1 MEKTHYKLYKAG
13 KLWLMCLM
21 TAVSLGIIS
30 ADVTAHAAEEPA
42 TEAMSQS
49 TTTSDAVKNDDTQK
63 TETTENA
70 ASDAKQSDKQATDS
84 KQNADSAK
92 DKAVDQNANKAVK
105 DDKAA
110 DTAQAADK
118 KDAAGEKQSEQLQT
132 AKTNVTDGHF
142 QELKDKTANN
152 PIGIAAGFHI
162 FAGKVVISA
171 DCNGNLAVKEYVKGS
186 EFGTRGDSHNIDV
199 DGKDTYYIEQIDE
212 MGPNAFRTGN
222 NYVIFGPNVHYEIPN
237 GQVLCN
243 GNRLDHLKASDLHQS
258 AKVIDIHG
266 ELVHLAGIASD
277 LDKHTQSEGVKSDL
291 DGDMNNRFIDVS
303 DVKSGTSMIYVDLD
317 SKYLEASQPITIKGV
332 SSADDGA
339 TIVINVKSGNT
350 VNWNTQSK
358 LTYEDGTT
366 PNANESHSKP
376 NHVLW
381 NFSNVEHL
389 NINSGYLMGS
399 VLAPNAVITVGVNAD
414 GNLIGQEVDVTGG
427 ESHRWDLHTPKTTP
441 AQPGK
446 GTDTPGNKPGT
457 DTGHK
462 NTDHPKD
469 TGNKTD
475 DHKPD
480 TGKDTPKDSGKIDHN
495 KPGDKTDTNKHD
507 QNTPDKGNT
516 TNPGDETPDY
526 PYGPVTPQGDQ
537 DTGNKG
543 QDNDHKTP
551 QPSKPDQPQNPDNG
565 KTNTDKPGNKTPETP
580 GKPVQPEQPSHPDKK
595 KPDQPW
601 IPYNPGGY
609 FEDHNRPTTPVT
621 PDQPTTPDDN
631 KPTTPDTPSNPNK
644 INKSETGKV
653 TPNPSKPEKPVKP
666 FVPNQKTTEPVQP
679 TTPET
684 PVKPVET
691 ANNDHFDNQPVKPDG
706 QVQVKEDHVSPS
718 NMSAKSFNKETVNA
732 STTQKVLPQTGN
744 HNSTMI
750 AILGFLISLI
760 ASVLVN
766 KS

>member
-13 KLWLMCLM
+13 KLWLTCLM
-21 TAVSLGIIS
+21 TAVSLGIMS

-49 TTTSDAVKNDDTQK
+49 T
-63 TETTENA
+63 
-70 ASDAKQSDKQATDS
+70 DAKQSDKQATDS

-92 DKAVDQNANKAVK
+92 DKAVDQNANK
-105 DDKAA
+105 
-110 DTAQAADK
+110 
-118 KDAAGEKQSEQLQT
+118 KDAAGEKQSEQSQT
-132 AKTNVTDGHF
+132 TKTNVTDAHF

-171 DCNGNLAVKEYVKGS
+171 DCNGNLAVKEYVKGP

-222 NYVIFGPNVHYEIPN
+222 NYVVFGPNVHYEIPN

-277 LDKHTQSEGVKSDL
+277 LAKHTQSEGVKSDL

-516 TNPGDETPDY
+516 TNPG
-526 PYGPVTPQGDQ
+526 YGPVTPQGDQ

-551 QPSKPDQPQNPDNG
+551 QPSKPDPDNG
-565 KTNTDKPGNKTPETP
+565 KTDTDKPGNKTPETP
-580 GKPVQPEQPSHPDKK
+580 GKSVQ
-595 KPDQPW
+595 PDQPS
-601 IPYNPGGY
+601 
-609 FEDHNRPTTPVT
+609 
-621 PDQPTTPDDN
+621 TPDDN

-666 FVPNQKTTEPVQP
+666 FVPNQKPTEPVQT

-691 ANNDHFDNQPVKPDG
+691 ANNDHSDNQPVKPDG
-706 QVQVKEDHVSPS
+706 QVQLKEDHVSPS
-718 NMSAKSFNKETVNA
+718 NMSAKSFNKKTVNA

>member
-13 KLWLMCLM
+13 KLWLTCLM
-21 TAVSLGIIS
+21 TAVSLGIMS

-49 TTTSDAVKNDDTQK
+49 T
-63 TETTENA
+63 
-70 ASDAKQSDKQATDS
+70 DAKQSDKQATDS

-92 DKAVDQNANKAVK
+92 DKAVDQNANK
-105 DDKAA
+105 
-110 DTAQAADK
+110 
-118 KDAAGEKQSEQLQT
+118 KDAAGEKQSEQSQT
-132 AKTNVTDGHF
+132 TKTNVTDAHF

-171 DCNGNLAVKEYVKGS
+171 DCNGNLAVKEYVKGP

-222 NYVIFGPNVHYEIPN
+222 NYVVFGPNVHYEIPN

-266 ELVHLAGIASD
+266 ELVHLAGIASE
-277 LDKHTQSEGVKSDL
+277 LAKHTQSEGVKSDL

-516 TNPGDETPDY
+516 TNPG
-526 PYGPVTPQGDQ
+526 YGPVTPQGDQ

-551 QPSKPDQPQNPDNG
+551 QPSKPDPDNG
-565 KTNTDKPGNKTPETP
+565 KTDTDKPGNKTPETP
-580 GKPVQPEQPSHPDKK
+580 GKPVQPDQPS
-595 KPDQPW
+595 
-601 IPYNPGGY
+601 
-609 FEDHNRPTTPVT
+609 
-621 PDQPTTPDDN
+621 TPDDN

-666 FVPNQKTTEPVQP
+666 FVPNQKPTEPVQP

-691 ANNDHFDNQPVKPDG
+691 ANNDHSDNQPVKPDG

-718 NMSAKSFNKETVNA
+718 NMSAKSFNKKTVNA